1 MRFFAFLRLIPLIL
15 DSLLQLL
22 KVDLKEVTL
31 EKSSLGIDSKL
42 KQLANISLT
51 LVVLEVSIK
60 CMVFI
65 SLQSFNNEDK
75 SVIF

>member
-60 CMVFI
+60 GMVFI
-65 SLQSFNNEDK
+65 SLHY
-75 SVIF
+75 